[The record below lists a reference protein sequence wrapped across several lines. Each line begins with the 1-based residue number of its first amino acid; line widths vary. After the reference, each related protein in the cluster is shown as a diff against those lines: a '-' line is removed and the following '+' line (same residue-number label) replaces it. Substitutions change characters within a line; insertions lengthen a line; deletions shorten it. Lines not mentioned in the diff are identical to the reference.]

1 MITMATNKSQDK
13 KDFLIGIRKSM
24 GASVSAA
31 PVWLMRKA
39 GKRLYNKHGKKHW
52 KQTSLGKLFKRKM
65 KEQGKKA
72 E

>member
-1 MITMATNKSQDK
+1 MKLMSRNKSQEK
-13 KDFLIGIRKSM
+13 KDFLIGIRKKM

-39 GKRLYNKHGKKHW
+39 GKRLYNKRGKRHW